1 MMWFDYKKAF
11 DSVPH
16 DWIVKALQLTK
27 VPPKI
32 INAISKLMRVR
43 ATKITLKA
51 ENKTIETRII
61 NYLTV
66 ALQEDCLSLLLF
78 ILSVNPLSFLL
89 KNLTGYKIGEPGRRD
104 ISISHLFFV
113 DDLKTYASDN
123 KGAK

>member
-16 DWIVKALQLTK
+16 DWIVKALQLAK

-61 NYLTV
+61 NYLLV

-78 ILSVNPLSFLL
+78 ISVSTHYRF
-89 KNLTGYKIGEPGRRD
+89 Y
-104 ISISHLFFV
+104 
-113 DDLKTYASDN
+113 
-123 KGAK
+123 

>member
-1 MMWFDYKKAF
+1 MD
-11 DSVPH
+11 
-16 DWIVKALQLTK
+16 VKALQLAK

-104 ISISHLFFV
+104 ISISNLFFV
-113 DDLKTYASDN
+113 DYLKTYASDK

>member
-43 ATKITLKA
+43 ATKITLRA

-66 ALQEDCLSLLLF
+66 VLQEDCLSLLF

-89 KNLTGYKIGEPGRRD
+89 KNLTGYKIGEPGRTD
-104 ISISHLFFV
+104 ISISNLFFV
-113 DDLKTYASDN
+113 DYLKTYASDK

>member
-16 DWIVKALQLTK
+16 DWIVKALQLAK

-51 ENKTIETRII
+51 ENKTIETRIM
-61 NYLTV
+61 NYLLVT
-66 ALQEDCLSLLLF
+66 LQEDCLSLLLF
-78 ILSVNPLSFLL
+78 ISVSTHYRF
-89 KNLTGYKIGEPGRRD
+89 Y
-104 ISISHLFFV
+104 
-113 DDLKTYASDN
+113 
-123 KGAK
+123 